1 MVCGLFVT
9 LEKLDLA
16 PELFHLDDRSFL
28 EDGLL
33 GRVPFN
39 IINLFSLDS
48 VDFVHEQVR
57 LIFLGRS
64 RLQLLILVAKRL
76 DYLIQINA
84 LHKFHLSGHAFQ
96 MVQSLD
102 LGRLELDQLVL
113 LDLFELHLVPQPV
126 ENLILRRYLVLDLHK
141 LLLEYFLTLLSFS
154 QLFPQDSVGAQLLLE
169 VVNLVV
175 MLLLLDCFFELRK

>member
-1 MVCGLFVT
+1 
-9 LEKLDLA
+9 
-16 PELFHLDDRSFL
+16 
-28 EDGLL
+28 
-33 GRVPFN
+33 
-39 IINLFSLDS
+39 
-48 VDFVHEQVR
+48 
-57 LIFLGRS
+57 
-64 RLQLLILVAKRL
+64 
-76 DYLIQINA
+76 
-84 LHKFHLSGHAFQ
+84 

>member
-1 MVCGLFVT
+1 MTILFLLTTQISFKFVDLVTHQMVCGLFVT

-39 IINLFSLDS
+39 VINLFSLDS

-76 DYLIQINA
+76 DYLI
-84 LHKFHLSGHAFQ
+84 
-96 MVQSLD
+96 
-102 LGRLELDQLVL
+102 
-113 LDLFELHLVPQPV
+113 
-126 ENLILRRYLVLDLHK
+126 
-141 LLLEYFLTLLSFS
+141 
-154 QLFPQDSVGAQLLLE
+154 
-169 VVNLVV
+169 
-175 MLLLLDCFFELRK
+175 